1 MLKQS
6 ETLNGKEKVKLDLY
20 KILRM
25 SILLNT
31 SEVDDLT
38 LTKFKESAT
47 SIDNILTEEYN
58 KKIDDLFYTTTTLED
73 EEERL
78 KKLVG
83 FISDRVEQR
92 KSLLADYKSVT
103 SKELKNLDY
112 IEKSG
117 ELDLY
122 EDRLNTIKTYLD
134 SSKLIEI
141 SNDDLVYL
149 NDELS
154 KEYKLKQ
161 KNEEKNKEFE
171 NDLLSKFVN
180 ILYEMQLYNEID
192 INNIDAQI
200 ESMGKE
206 IQEAEDQK
214 NTFLTAFDNLKDS
227 GISGDLELEYTSY
240 VENAK
245 RNYYYVKEKAI
256 LMKIYKL
263 VADKKTEYGDLFSK
277 RENIRRL
284 LDERLFLMQEL
295 NMRSKDILLPLKNL
309 VNEQWQQISAEKSNI
324 DNINILTERI
334 KLKENRLDELEK
346 EVKKPEILSILK
358 EYGLI
363 DTYEHEDI
371 DIEEYLKQDEETDN
385 ITEELPKDD
394 IVIKDETPNEEKE
407 PEPLELLDSLV
418 EDLEPSYKPN
428 QIKDCKTV
436 MTMNLGLS
444 RLKSIS
450 VMKRVSDMLG
460 INARVDNGV
469 FVEPPKEDEL
479 FWTPSELADI
489 KGEKINK
496 QEEKTLEPINNSKE
510 EPLDTIKV
518 NEDDIFLNNDQ
529 SNIFETNKDEEII
542 FPEPIKEEPKQDN
555 NFMWSDNMETFDI
568 DGIFPN

>member
-161 KNEEKNKEFE
+161 KNEEKNKEIE